1 MPNDLIIAW
10 PEYESA
16 LQEELSTVEFAN
28 ISLQAFQVSSQ
39 SVEVLPAFA
48 RQFLPNAQI
57 LEGQSIK
64 QSAQAILDLVPKE
77 GSWRIHFCD
86 AASLGDFEVTGRS
99 KLIETALLE
108 LLKKKDRF
116 GLKRMVDADQKSQSL
131 IQHFSLTAGLS
142 AVSVTDS
149 FYPKGLV
156 IEGGIGGRVFLEED
170 KRPPA
175 RAYRK
180 LQEALLLTS
189 LEIRRKETVVDLGS
203 SPGSWTW
210 VCLEIGAGVTA
221 VDRAELDSAL
231 MENNSLKFVKGD
243 AFTFKPEKPVDWLV
257 SDIIAGPYRIIKLVE
272 EWVKEKRMKK
282 FCVTLK
288 FKGEERRESIAQLR
302 DVLKDTKYL
311 IRHLENNK
319 NEVTA
324 IGLI

>member
-16 LQEELSTVEFAN
+16 LQEELSMLEFAN
-28 ISLQAFQVSSQ
+28 ISPQAFQVSGGA
-39 SVEVLPAFA
+39 VEILPAFA

-57 LEGQSIK
+57 LEAQSIK
-64 QSAQAILDLVPKE
+64 QSAQSILELVPKE
-77 GSWRIHFCD
+77 GSWKIHFCD

-116 GLKRMVDADQKSQSL
+116 GLKRMVEAGQKSQAL

-142 AVSVTDS
+142 AISVTDS
-149 FYPKGLV
+149 FYPNGFV
-156 IEGGIGGRVFLEED
+156 VEGGIGGRVFIEED
-170 KRPPA
+170 KAPPA
-175 RAYRK
+175 RSYRK
-180 LQEALLLTS
+180 LKEALVLTG
-189 LEIRRKETVVDLGS
+189 LEIKRKETVVDLGS
-203 SPGSWTW
+203 SPGSWAW
-210 VCLEIGAGVTA
+210 VCLENGAGVIA
-221 VDRAELDSAL
+221 VDRTELDSTL
-231 MENNSLKFVKGD
+231 MENNSLKFIKGD

-257 SDIIAGPYRIIKLVE
+257 SDIIAGPYRITKLLE

-288 FKGEERRESIAQLR
+288 FKGEERRDFIGEVRA
-302 DVLKDTKYL
+302 VLKDTKYL

-324 IGLI
+324 IGLV